1 MKSHMLHMDNCNIY
15 PHMHGSIKFF
25 DIYLWRTYVFFY
37 LVGNNHYLTNVV
49 YVRSQSFLLL

>member
-1 MKSHMLHMDNCNIY
+1 MLHMDNCNIY

-49 YVRSQSFLLL
+49 